1 MFRGRNIAEEIKAV
15 IWENEA
21 QTGGDW
27 GEEGWKRDIISKK
40 WKERKARQLAME
52 MKIKKQAS
60 YFLNED

>member
-27 GEEGWKRDIISKK
+27 GEEG
-40 WKERKARQLAME
+40 
-52 MKIKKQAS
+52 
-60 YFLNED
+60 